1 MAIFKLAKTMLTPSG
16 MFHFL
21 PYLLIVPIIVFET
34 LSLTGCVSTSPAIPN
49 IYIVSLRP
57 NNNATGT
64 ATPQVRVGYFGI
76 CGISESGTR
85 CQSASGQSV
94 DTLVANLFLN
104 GTSPSNNTTTTTRD
118 TPTTRDN
125 TTPDTTEITDLVSTA
140 LDLQS
145 RIFISVLA
153 GAAVLF
159 VLGVAALFFLRRDV
173 RSTAASWEGQPLHP
187 RRSATIRRAT
197 YGLLCGSA
205 ALAFA
210 AGLAT
215 TQAAGALEYATA
227 GMSHATV
234 LIHAGKTM
242 QVLQWIAFG
251 FEVLFVAAVP
261 FLVRERAAAA
271 EGEFKGEA

>member
-16 MFHFL
+16 MFRFL

-94 DTLVANLFLN
+94 DTLVTNLFLN
-104 GTSPSNNTTTTTRD
+104 GTSPSNTTTTTTTTTRD
-118 TPTTRDN
+118 T

-159 VLGVAALFFLRRDV
+159 VLGLAALFFLRRDV

-187 RRSATIRRAT
+187 RRSAAIRRAT

-234 LIHAGKTM
+234 LIHAGRTV

-261 FLVRERAAAA
+261 FLVRERAVAAV
-271 EGEFKGEA
+271 GEFKGEA